1 MYPVKT
7 VIVNT
12 SFQKWTPEWKFLKTP
27 AFRLRAD
34 GLRACLHGGGGPQVG
49 EVTRLSIQSLILIWS
64 RLHDRWGDP
73 TRVTSPAWGLPTPC
87 KQALKTKVFEY
98 DDVMHHIWQALG
110 MLCGRCY
117 RTSILLAFSC
127 ERAKNIS
134 EYPPR
139 GSEFFSQTEKKN
151 LRFQKNPDT
160 CGRGLN
166 VRPESSIY
174 HLCMPH
180 PFNQL
185 PFPQSQRPVSWFPP
199 ALVAMYWSPCWV
211 SPAAGCI
218 CWTAYHSGTAW
229 I

>member
-12 SFQKWTPEWKFLKTP
+12 SFQKCTPEWKFLETP

-34 GLRACLHGGGGPQVG
+34 GLRACL
-49 EVTRLSIQSLILIWS
+49 
-64 RLHDRWGDP
+64 GDP
-73 TRVTSPAWGLPTPC
+73 PRVTSPAWGLPPKC

-110 MLCGRCY
+110 MLCERCY

-134 EYPPR
+134 EYPTR
-139 GSEFFSQTEKKN
+139 GREFFRKQRKKN

-166 VRPESSIY
+166 VR
-174 HLCMPH
+174 L
-180 PFNQL
+180 
-185 PFPQSQRPVSWFPP
+185 
-199 ALVAMYWSPCWV
+199 
-211 SPAAGCI
+211 
-218 CWTAYHSGTAW
+218 
-229 I
+229 

>member
-139 GSEFFSQTEKKN
+139 GSEFFFSNREKKTP
-151 LRFQKNPDT
+151 FSKKSGYVWT
-160 CGRGLN
+160 
-166 VRPESSIY
+166 RPKCETRTQY
-174 HLCMPH
+174 LPPLHAP
-180 PFNQL
+180 PF
-185 PFPQSQRPVSWFPP
+185 
-199 ALVAMYWSPCWV
+199 
-211 SPAAGCI
+211 
-218 CWTAYHSGTAW
+218 
-229 I
+229 